1 MKRYLAFLL
10 ALVMLVSAFGGANVF
25 AADGANA
32 DDQLVV
38 CSKSGSQRTLHV
50 GDTVTYS
57 YALRLGAVYDLDR
70 VLADVLYDSECLELT
85 SWE

>member
-32 DDQLVV
+32 AEQLVV
-38 CSKSGSQRTLHV
+38 CSQSG
-50 GDTVTYS
+50 
-57 YALRLGAVYDLDR
+57 
-70 VLADVLYDSECLELT
+70 
-85 SWE
+85 

>member
-32 DDQLVV
+32 DEQLVV
-38 CSKSGSQRTLHV
+38 CSKSGS
-50 GDTVTYS
+50 
-57 YALRLGAVYDLDR
+57 
-70 VLADVLYDSECLELT
+70 
-85 SWE
+85 